1 MIKKEW
7 SNRKKVSWLNIHFK
21 TSTDFATD
29 IGRYWYVASHTPPY
43 EDRVAY
49 LPEAE
54 SGLDGLEVAYD
65 KIRHYKNSEDYKR
78 LN

>member
-21 TSTDFATD
+21 TSTDFD
-29 IGRYWYVASHTPPY
+29 MGRYWYVSSYTSPY

-54 SGLDGLEVAYD
+54 FGLDDLEVAYD
-65 KIRHYKNSEDYKR
+65 KIRYYKNSEDYKR